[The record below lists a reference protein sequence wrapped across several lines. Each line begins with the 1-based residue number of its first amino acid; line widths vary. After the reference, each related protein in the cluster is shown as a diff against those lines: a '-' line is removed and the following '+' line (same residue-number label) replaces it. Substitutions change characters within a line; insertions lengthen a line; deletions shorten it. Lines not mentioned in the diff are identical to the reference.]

1 MAGPRERSRRRGN
14 ERQPEN
20 LLQDRQTSH
29 RRPTAEGSNDA
40 GEHRRVR
47 DYTDAPSAH
56 GEDSYDDREYG
67 HPLNSGAQRL
77 DRRILRTCK
86 ERSAGAL
93 GTCKK
98 GLAKHWMRIL
108 PATICIFLVYG
119 LWNFC
124 NLNRSAEPSKF
135 GLGWSNRQPT
145 RHYQSMLTVTH
156 TASTAYIIDAAYH
169 KQFHDARPVHH
180 QTPMVVPSNLEATGQ
195 VIGQDLSHPHIV
207 TAKSAPVSG
216 LYFIP
221 MSFTSGGW
229 PQMQRDTHPSSC
241 SARNTDGSQT
251 LQRGPSFGSLEPEAK
266 LLVQSRKIGAPRN
279 LFPSQ
284 ADTDSTSF
292 SRWGV
297 EVLYGLHRRRRR
309 SIPFYEGCTKNVC
322 SPHKQLTSMC
332 NTSKTISDPFRKREC
347 EWCWPENQRR
357 QQEIND
363 HCMEVSKRALNAI
376 FISCGIFLFCT
387 LAIAIVLAT
396 RILRRRRRTKADRI
410 LHKHA
415 SSASPLQEKT
425 NSFPIHWFS
434 LRTSH
439 CGKSSET
446 AKTKVDM
453 AVRKRWPG
461 EAVGQNPWYK
471 AFFAKSG
478 IVSGSG
484 PENPD
489 PGRLRLQKKRTKPF
503 DGEIAIGDGEHERA
517 PALPPAPPAISS
529 RVFSDI
535 ENMGQGSLLSGPGTT
550 ISQRDPQ
557 GMPHRASRQ
566 SRAISSGSEQTSSG
580 ATHRRDAGAGLY
592 DPQRLTELS

>member
-14 ERQPEN
+14 ERQPEH

-29 RRPTAEGSNDA
+29 HRLTAEGSNDA
-40 GEHRRVR
+40 GEHRHIR

-56 GEDSYDDREYG
+56 GEDSYDDRNHG

-86 ERSAGAL
+86 Q
-93 GTCKK
+93 

-124 NLNRSAEPSKF
+124 DLNRSAEPSNY

-145 RHYQSMLTVTH
+145 RHYQSMVTVTH
-156 TASTAYIIDAAYH
+156 TAPTAYITYTVH
-169 KQFHDARPVHH
+169 HQQFHDARPVHH
-180 QTPMVVPSNLEATGQ
+180 QAPMVVPSNLEATGQ

-207 TAKSAPVSG
+207 TATSASVSG

-229 PQMQRDTHPSSC
+229 PQTQRDTHPSSR

-251 LQRGPSFGSLEPEAK
+251 LQRGPGFGTSEPEAK
-266 LLVQSRKIGAPRN
+266 LLVQSREIGAPRN

-284 ADTDSTSF
+284 ADADSTSF

-297 EVLYGLHRRRRR
+297 EVLYGLHRRSRR
-309 SIPFYEGCTKNVC
+309 SIPFYEECTKNAC

-332 NTSKTISDPFRKREC
+332 NTSKTISDPFRKQEC

-363 HCMEVSKRALNAI
+363 HCMEVSKRALNAM

-396 RILRRRRRTKADRI
+396 RILRRRRRAKADRI

-415 SSASPLQEKT
+415 PSASPLQEKT

-434 LRTSH
+434 FRTFH
-439 CGKSSET
+439 CGKSET
-446 AKTKVDM
+446 AKIKVDM
-453 AVRKRWPG
+453 AIRKRSPG

-471 AFFAKSG
+471 AVFAKSE

-489 PGRLRLQKKRTKPF
+489 PSRLRLQKKRTKPF
-503 DGEIAIGDGEHERA
+503 DGEIAIGDGDHERV
-517 PALPPAPPAISS
+517 PVLPPAPPASSS

-535 ENMGQGSLLSGPGTT
+535 ENMGQGSLLSGPGAN

-557 GMPHRASRQ
+557 GMPRRASRQ
-566 SRAISSGSEQTSSG
+566 SRAVSSGSEQTSSG
-580 ATHRRDAGAGLY
+580 VTHRRDAGAGLY
-592 DPQRLTELS
+592 DLQRLTELS